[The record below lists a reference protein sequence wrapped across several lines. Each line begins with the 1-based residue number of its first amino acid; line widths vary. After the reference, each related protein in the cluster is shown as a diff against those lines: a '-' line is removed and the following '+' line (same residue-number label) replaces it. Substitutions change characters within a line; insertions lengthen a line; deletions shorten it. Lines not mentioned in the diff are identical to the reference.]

1 MAQYREILNVSIPGF
16 GDLVPILILL
26 VVPVGIFLVGAGIG
40 SSLRRTVVWS
50 GPVLTLILSA
60 CAAYVL
66 AGSVAPTLPY
76 LLLFLQW
83 IAFLVQPFSI
93 VASVLVLS
101 GTELFRRSV
110 EYTITGHGITIRGG
124 IFRHVEWTI
133 PHSRVG
139 GVIFDQDLLGSRFNY
154 GTLIPMR
161 ALSRDDSGAHGRPD
175 DTEPGAFST
184 DRTGASADPLTCLF
198 GIPDPKTAQS
208 ILENMM
214 ARAAHKDD

>member
-1 MAQYREILNVSIPGF
+1 MAAPPMTSASAGTGSASGSEVLFSARPSALSYLYRYLLSFTPVLLVLVCIGARKITDSLFPAGSPTVPALFPVPSPTVSGGSSAAMAQYREILNVSIPGF

-26 VVPVGIFLVGAGIG
+26 VVPVGIFLLGAGIG

-66 AGSVAPTLPY
+66 AGSVSPTLPY

-101 GTELFRRSV
+101 GTEL
-110 EYTITGHGITIRGG
+110 
-124 IFRHVEWTI
+124 
-133 PHSRVG
+133 
-139 GVIFDQDLLGSRFNY
+139 
-154 GTLIPMR
+154 
-161 ALSRDDSGAHGRPD
+161 
-175 DTEPGAFST
+175 
-184 DRTGASADPLTCLF
+184 
-198 GIPDPKTAQS
+198 
-208 ILENMM
+208 
-214 ARAAHKDD
+214 